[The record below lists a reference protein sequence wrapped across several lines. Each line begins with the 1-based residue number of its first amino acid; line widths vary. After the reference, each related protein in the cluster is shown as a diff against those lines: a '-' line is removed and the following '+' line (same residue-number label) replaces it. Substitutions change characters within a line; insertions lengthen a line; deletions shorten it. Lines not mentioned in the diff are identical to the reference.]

1 MLSDEILEKVIERL
15 TNRIEE
21 GNTYVLRKIGANIKR
36 IGKAKASDLIK
47 LEQMLKYG
55 GDYEK
60 IAQKLAK
67 ITEINIKDIKKI
79 FRVAAKKDYDFAK
92 KFYKYRNAKYIPF
105 DENVALKSQIDALA
119 NITAS
124 DYVNIANTRAIGF
137 SIKDIRGNTI
147 FQSLDNTYRNVIDE
161 AVLSVSQGKSTFDEQ
176 MYKIIKELGTSG
188 LKTINFASGRAVRL
202 DSAIRM
208 NMRGALRNLH
218 NEMQEQLGEEF
229 DSDGVE
235 ISVHSN
241 PAPDHALVQG
251 RQFSNEEFNKFQN
264 DQDAVSYDG
273 IKFPAESEETGHDR
287 RSISE
292 YNCYHYIFAIVLG
305 VNKPEYSNKEL
316 KKIINKTNEEI
327 EIDGRKYD
335 HYEATQL
342 QRQLETKI
350 REQKDIQIMAKEAGN
365 DLLAGEAQNKI
376 RVLTKKYKEVS
387 QKADLPTYM
396 ERMRVSGYRRS
407 ASASAAYTEQI
418 NKMKVG
424 TFDVSQY
431 TNKMNPTTSDVILT
445 SKSRKHIFEDH
456 AKDAPKY
463 FDRMQDVLNNYDN
476 VYIENA
482 QKNTIWLTKQY
493 DDYNLK
499 LVIKINET
507 SLYQKKK
514 LGYKNGVIT
523 FHPMRK
529 NYLKNALDKKKIE
542 KIN

>member
-105 DENVALKSQIDALA
+105 DENIALKSQIDALA

-376 RVLTKKYKEVS
+376 KVLTKKYKEVS

>member
-79 FRVAAKKDYDFAK
+79 FRVAAKKDNDFAK

-105 DENVALKSQIDALA
+105 DENIALKSQIDALA